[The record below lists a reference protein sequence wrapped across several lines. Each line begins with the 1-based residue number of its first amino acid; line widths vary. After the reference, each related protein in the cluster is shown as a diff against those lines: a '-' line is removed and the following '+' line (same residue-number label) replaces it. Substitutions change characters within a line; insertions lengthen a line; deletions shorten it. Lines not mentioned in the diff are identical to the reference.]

1 MMVLERSIIETHDDY
16 SLWRDI
22 NAGFDEDKNFVVEMG
37 YVNYDDRESGGKTI
51 AVVNCKEAYHLAHR
65 NGVKLVELPELIENK
80 FGDSTGTALPSH
92 VKEVFG
98 RILDFISSSGIRYTL
113 KDIR

>member
-1 MMVLERSIIETHDDY
+1 MMALERSIIETHDDY
-16 SLWRDI
+16 SVWRGI
-22 NAGFDEDKNFVVEMG
+22 NAGFDDDRNFVVEME
-37 YVNYDDRESGGKTI
+37 YVNYDEREPGCRTLAIVEGRD
-51 AVVNCKEAYHLAHR
+51 AYRLAHR

-80 FGDSTGTALPSH
+80 FGESTGAALPSY

-98 RILDFISSSGIRYTL
+98 RILDFIAGNGIRYTL

>member
-1 MMVLERSIIETHDDY
+1 MMALERSIIETHDDY
-16 SLWRDI
+16 SVWRGI
-22 NAGFDEDKNFVVEMG
+22 NAGFDDDRNFVVEME
-37 YVNYDDRESGGKTI
+37 YVNYYAREQGCRTLAIVEGSD
-51 AVVNCKEAYHLAHR
+51 AYRLAHR

-80 FGDSTGTALPSH
+80 FGESTGTALPSY

-98 RILDFISSSGIRYTL
+98 RILDFIAGSGIRYTL